1 MKTIKER
8 EKRSLA
14 QAVLWTDRNSM
25 VVQRRSQMTSHS
37 NGSQSKYPVSLSAR
51 LSISLCLSVSLS
63 LAAFCH
69 NPSYV
74 TPSWCTWSFLWQSIL
89 CLQGANVFRLSERSE
104 WQDLTVRGR
113 LFPQIST
120 RQWYACF
127 EYDDPWPGKLR
138 SEFLGVE

>member
-1 MKTIKER
+1 MCLMKTIKER

-63 LAAFCH
+63 
-69 NPSYV
+69 S
-74 TPSWCTWSFLWQSIL
+74 SFLSQSIL
-89 CLQGANVFRLSERSE
+89 CNSFMVYMKFSVTIDPILLHGANVFSLDGAE
-104 WQDLTVRGR
+104 
-113 LFPQIST
+113 
-120 RQWYACF
+120 
-127 EYDDPWPGKLR
+127 
-138 SEFLGVE
+138 